1 MQGNRRLISFTAAT
15 ALVTGIFATGAL
27 AAVISSSS
35 TALLR
40 VDNRS
45 NVGSQTTTVNS
56 YVDLTGASVPVTIP
70 TGGRLIRARFAAES
84 KCEGS
89 AGQTCLVRIV
99 AFNTGS
105 SATLEL
111 NPQAGTDF
119 AFDAVGTD
127 LAEAHAME
135 RSRRLTPGTYN
146 IKVQFAVT
154 GIMVASTLDD
164 WHFTVETFQ

>member
-1 MQGNRRLISFTAAT
+1 MQGNRRLISYIAAT
-15 ALVTGIFATGAL
+15 ILVTGGLATGAL

-45 NVGSQTTTVNS
+45 NVGSQTTTLNG
-56 YVDLTGASVPVTIP
+56 YTDLTGASVTVTIP

-89 AGQTCLVRIV
+89 VNQTCLVRIV
-99 AFNTGS
+99 AFNTGT

-111 NPQAGTDF
+111 NPQSGTDF
-119 AFDAVGTD
+119 AFDAVSTD
-127 LAEAHAME
+127 GAEAHAME

-154 GIMVASTLDD
+154 GIMVANTLDD
-164 WHFTVETFQ
+164 WHFTVETWQ